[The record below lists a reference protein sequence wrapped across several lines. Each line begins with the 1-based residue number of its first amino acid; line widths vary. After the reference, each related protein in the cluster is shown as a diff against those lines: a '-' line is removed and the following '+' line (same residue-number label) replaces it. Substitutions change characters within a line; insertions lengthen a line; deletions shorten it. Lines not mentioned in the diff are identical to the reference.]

1 MVLWYMTLYGV
12 SCFQHE
18 HEDQFT
24 DTVLKVFLLLRISE
38 WPPYSY
44 EIFGDRMQIP
54 HGSFQHAVLSKFL

>member
-1 MVLWYMTLYGV
+1 MSM
-12 SCFQHE
+12 Q
-18 HEDQFT
+18 DQFT
-24 DTVLKVFLLLRISE
+24 DIKNFLLRISE